1 MKKLAIM
8 AAMVMAV
15 GSASAL
21 DLGVRGVHTGANS
34 ADLVGV
40 TVGQKFGP
48 VGVEGAFDRTTR
60 GTGSVNKW
68 SLVGSY
74 DVATLAGVTVA
85 PKLGVSVINPS
96 KGTADGAALTVG
108 VGASYSLTK
117 HVALVA
123 DYAYQR
129 GQKRE
134 YAFNGNLVSAGVKY
148 SF

>member
-8 AAMVMAV
+8 AAMVLAV

-21 DLGVRGVHTGANS
+21 DVGVLGVHTANTS

-40 TVGQKFGP
+40 IVGQKFGP
-48 VGVEGAFDRTTR
+48 VDVEGTFARTTR

-85 PKLGVSVINPS
+85 PKLGVSIIKIS
-96 KGTADGAALTVG
+96 QSHLQC
-108 VGASYSLTK
+108 L
-117 HVALVA
+117 
-123 DYAYQR
+123 
-129 GQKRE
+129 
-134 YAFNGNLVSAGVKY
+134 
-148 SF
+148 

>member
-21 DLGVRGVHTGANS
+21 EVGVRGTHTGDNS
-34 ADLVGV
+34 SDLVGV
-40 TVGQKFGP
+40 TVGQKFGA

-60 GTGSVNKW
+60 GAVNVNKW

-74 DVATLAGVTVA
+74 DVAKVAGVTVA
-85 PKLGVSVINPS
+85 PKVGVTFVDPS
-96 KGTADGAALTVG
+96 NSGLNGAALSVG
-108 VGASYSLTK
+108 VGASYSLAKNVT
-117 HVALVA
+117 VVA
-123 DYAYQR
+123 DFSHTRSQDR
-129 GQKRE
+129 VN
-134 YAFNGNLVSAGVKY
+134 AFNGNAVSAGVKY

>member
-8 AAMVMAV
+8 AAMVIAV

-21 DLGVRGVHTGANS
+21 DLGVRGVHTANAS

-48 VGVEGAFDRTTR
+48 VGVEGAFDRSTR

-74 DVATLAGVTVA
+74 DVATFAGVTVA
-85 PKLGVSVINPS
+85 PNVGVSVINPS
-96 KGTADGAALTVG
+96 KGVADGAALSVG
-108 VGASYSLTK
+108 VGASYPLVK
-117 HVALVA
+117 HVSLVA
-123 DYAYQR
+123 DVSRQF
-129 GQKRE
+129 GQHRVS
-134 YAFNGNLVSAGVKY
+134 AFNANVVSAGVKY

>member
-8 AAMVMAV
+8 TAMLIAA
-15 GSASAL
+15 GTASAL
-21 DLGVRGVHTGANS
+21 DLGVRGVHTGNDS

-48 VGVEGAFDRTTR
+48 IGVEGAFDRTTR
-60 GTGSVNKW
+60 GVGSVNKW

-96 KGTADGAALTVG
+96 QGIPDGAALSVG
-108 VGASYSLTK
+108 VGALYPLTK

-129 GQKRE
+129 GQRRE
-134 YAFNGNLVSAGVKY
+134 YTFNGNLVSAGVKY